1 MKKSLLIL
9 FLLAALYSC
18 KIGKN
23 YKGTEFIQPT
33 TYAQKDT
40 SAAAVSDTINTD
52 SLEVGIADLAWWNMF
67 DDPVLDSLINTA
79 LQNNRNA
86 LITAENILQARY
98 ALNIQNANF
107 LPKFDVTG
115 QVTRGNFVL
124 NNIGDPSNLF
134 LAAGSVN
141 WEIDFWGK
149 LRRQSEAARADLAAT
164 EYGYRGIMVSLI
176 SDVTTTYFQLLQAKA
191 QLEIS
196 KRNANLRDS
205 MLQIIE
211 ARYDKGIVP
220 KLDVNQ
226 AEIQQAIAAGAVPQ
240 FERRVIQLENSL
252 SVLLGQNPGPIFTGK
267 PLESQRFEM
276 QLPNVTPID
285 LLSQRPDVIA
295 AEFNLIAQNAR
306 VGAAQGNRL
315 PSISVTGLLGIAGND
330 LNNISLENP
339 LWNLGGQLVGPLFY
353 WGQLKRQ
360 VDIEKSKRFQAL
372 YQYENTV
379 FGALKEVEDV
389 LAEIRTTRT
398 EIEIAEARKTAA
410 LEAENLSKERYSKG
424 VTSYLEY
431 LEQQRQSFDAQLLLE
446 ELRANLLSAYIRYY
460 KALGGGWL
468 TAEEKQAAE
477 EVEAN
482 ESQ

>member
-40 SAAAVSDTINTD
+40 STVAVSDTINTD

-252 SVLLGQNPGPIFTGK
+252 SVLLGQNPGPIVTGK

-285 LLSQRPDVIA
+285 LLSQRPDVIV

-330 LNNISLENP
+330 LNNISLDNP

>member
-9 FLLAALYSC
+9 VLLAALYSC

-23 YKGTEFIQPT
+23 YKGTEFYQPT
-33 TYAQKDT
+33 TFAQKDT
-40 SAAAVSDTINTD
+40 GVVAVSDTVNTD
-52 SLEVGIADLAWWNMF
+52 SLEVQIADLAWWNLF
-67 DDPVLDSLINTA
+67 DDPVLDSLIYIA
-79 LQNNRNA
+79 FENNRDA
-86 LITAENILQARY
+86 LITAEKVLQARY
-98 ALNIQNANF
+98 ALKIQNKEF

-115 QVTRGNFVL
+115 QVTRGNFLL
-124 NNIGDPSNLF
+124 NNIGEPSNLI
-134 LAAGSVN
+134 LGAGSVT
-141 WEIDFWGK
+141 WEIDLWGK
-149 LRRQSEAARADLAAT
+149 LRRQSEAARADLAAS
-164 EYGYRGIMVSLI
+164 EYGYRGIMVSLV
-176 SDVTTTYFQLLQAKA
+176 SDVSATYFQLLQAKS

-196 KRNANLRDS
+196 KRNSFLRDS

-226 AEIQQAIAAGAVPQ
+226 AEIQKAIAAGAVPQ
-240 FERRVIQLENSL
+240 YERRVIQLENSL
-252 SVLLGQNPGPIFTGK
+252 SILIGQNPGPIETGK
-267 PLESQRFEM
+267 SLEEQRFEM
-276 QLPNVTPID
+276 QIPETTPVDI
-285 LLSQRPDVIA
+285 LAQRPDVIA
-295 AEFNLIAQNAR
+295 AEFNLIGQNAR

-330 LNNISLENP
+330 FSNLSFQNP
-339 LWNLGGQLVGPLFY
+339 LWNLGGQIVGPLFY

-360 VDIEKSKRFQAL
+360 VDIEKSRRYQAL

-379 FGALKEVEDV
+379 FGAIKEVEDV

-398 EIEIAEARKTAA
+398 EIEIAEERKRAA
-410 LEAENLSKERYSKG
+410 VEAENLSKERYSKG

-468 TAEEKQAAE
+468 TKAEKQAAE
-477 EVEAN
+477 EAEKSS
-482 ESQ
+482 EQ

>member
-1 MKKSLLIL
+1 MKKYLYIMLLL
-9 FLLAALYSC
+9 TALYSC

-40 SAAAVSDTINTD
+40 GVAVTTDTVNTD
-52 SLEVGIADLAWWNMF
+52 SIKLQIADLAWWNMF

-79 LQNNRNA
+79 FQNNRNV
-86 LITAENILQARY
+86 LIATENVLQARY

-115 QVTRGNFVL
+115 QGTRGNFLL
-124 NNIGDPSNLF
+124 NNIGETSTIF
-134 LAAGSVN
+134 VGAASVN
-141 WEIDFWGK
+141 WELDLWGK
-149 LRRQSEAARADLAAT
+149 LRRQSEAARADLAAS

-176 SDVTTTYFQLLQAKA
+176 SDVTTTYFKLLQAKT

-196 KRNANLRDS
+196 KRNAFSRDS

-226 AEIQQAIAAGAVPQ
+226 AQIQKAIAAGAVPQ
-240 FERRVIQLENSL
+240 FELAVVQLQNSL
-252 SVLLGQNPGPIFTGK
+252 SILIGQNPGPIVTGK
-267 PLESQRFEM
+267 LLEEQRFEI
-276 QLPNVTPID
+276 QIPEITPID
-285 LLSQRPDVIA
+285 LLAQRPDVIA
-295 AEFNLIAQNAR
+295 AEYNLIAQNAR

-315 PSISVTGLLGIAGND
+315 PSISVTGLLGVAGND
-330 LNNISLENP
+330 ITNISLENP
-339 LWNLGGQLVGPLFY
+339 LWNLGGQLIGPLFY

-360 VDIEKSKRFQAL
+360 VDIEKSRRYQAL

-379 FGALKEVEDV
+379 FNALKEVEDI

-398 EIEIAEARKTAA
+398 EIEIAEGRKNAA
-410 LEAENLSKERYSKG
+410 VEAENLSKERYSKG
-424 VTSYLEY
+424 VTSYLEF

-446 ELRANLLSAYIRYY
+446 ELRADLLSAYMRYY

-468 TAEEKQAAE
+468 TPEEKQAAE
-477 EVEAN
+477 EEAKT
-482 ESQ
+482 E